1 MQWSF
6 LCTVKE
12 NAEMVAFLQW
22 QVKLLRIKRV
32 KPTVEKAEISNET
45 TLEAIFKL
53 ERKGGWEA
61 GGFTWA
67 IQAKQRYDCKLKE
80 GDSENSLRAI
90 VEIENSKEVNE
101 CKRRVEDLEVL
112 NEHLRNKNYDLKERV
127 REQERYRVRW
137 SLWIKGIEEKKD

>member
-1 MQWSF
+1 M
-6 LCTVKE
+6 
-12 NAEMVAFLQW
+12 
-22 QVKLLRIKRV
+22 
-32 KPTVEKAEISNET
+32 
-45 TLEAIFKL
+45 
-53 ERKGGWEA
+53 
-61 GGFTWA
+61 
-67 IQAKQRYDCKLKE
+67 
-80 GDSENSLRAI
+80 RAI

>member
-53 ERKGGWEA
+53 ERKGG
-61 GGFTWA
+61 
-67 IQAKQRYDCKLKE
+67 
-80 GDSENSLRAI
+80 
-90 VEIENSKEVNE
+90 
-101 CKRRVEDLEVL
+101 
-112 NEHLRNKNYDLKERV
+112 
-127 REQERYRVRW
+127 
-137 SLWIKGIEEKKD
+137 